1 MEHYG
6 VEPDLVTVAKSLA
19 GGLPL
24 AALTG
29 RAELMEASHVGGLG
43 GTYGGNP
50 VACRAG
56 LAVLD
61 FIAET
66 DLCARASRLGAL
78 VKERFLQFQERFPLI
93 GDVRG
98 LGAMMGLELVL
109 DRTTR
114 QPAGDQA
121 KALVQ
126 YAYEH
131 GLVLLSCGKFGN
143 VIRTLMP
150 LVITDDQLE
159 EGLRII
165 EDGLATINI

>member
-1 MEHYG
+1 

-50 VACRAG
+50 LACRAG

-98 LGAMMGLELVL
+98 LGAMMGMELVL
-109 DRTTR
+109 DRATR

-159 EGLRII
+159 EGLRIM